1 MLNLEK
7 KIKKNFQ
14 GIYKACGNKFW
25 FTCGSYLIDGQKYKY
40 DRRMLGKQ
48 ILLYNLAKENLR
60 ILEIGVY
67 MGHSM
72 LIMLT
77 SNPKLKITGLDIDN
91 RFAPKAVN
99 YLKKKFTNSKLE
111 LILGDS
117 IKNLDKIKTDYDL
130 YHIDGDHR
138 PIKIYKEICAC
149 IKLHK
154 KNKIKI
160 LFDDVDMMKS
170 VEKILFS
177 SFKIKKYI
185 KPQSMHR
192 NLYVEMILTKS
203 SIKKF
208 KNSFFLIAINYFL
221 FNLVP
226 LYIYRFIRLTLK
238 VVLGKKNCNNLGY
251 YLQKKF
257 KSKIYLFI
265 AKKLKNI

>member
-1 MLNLEK
+1 MLNLEQ

-40 DRRMLGKQ
+40 DKRMLGKQ
-48 ILLYNLAKENLR
+48 ILLYNLAKENSR

-77 SNPKLKITGLDIDN
+77 SNPKLKITGLEIDN

-117 IKNLDKIKTDYDL
+117 IKNLEKIRSDYDL
-130 YHIDGDHR
+130 YHIDGDHN
-138 PIKIYKEICAC
+138 PLKIYKEIYAC

-160 LFDDVDMMKS
+160 LFDDVDMMKC
-170 VEKILFS
+170 VEKVLFYC
-177 SFKIKKYI
+177 FKIQKFI
-185 KPQSMHR
+185 KPKSRYR
-192 NLYVEMILTKS
+192 NLYVEMLLTKK

-208 KNSFFLIAINYFL
+208 KNIFFLFFFKYFL
-221 FNLVP
+221 VALLP
-226 LYIYRFIRLTLK
+226 LFFKRLIRYILK
-238 VVLGKKNCNNLGY
+238 IILGKKNLNEFGNF
-251 YLQKKF
+251 LQNKF
-257 KSKIYLFI
+257 KTKMYFSLG
-265 AKKLKNI
+265 KKLKNI